1 MLITNLFVQ
10 TPWWVVIVVGV
21 LISRGIRDLRPTTT
35 PLPMLGVMP
44 AVFTVGGLYELVRL
58 FPLDMQTVL
67 LWSGAIAIGAILG
80 LLIERM
86 RPMRVDRQQRLI
98 TMDGSKTTL
107 VMMITFLMLNFMINA
122 VAGSD
127 SSIFSTPWFLFIS
140 VGMSGVITGAFI
152 GRLLCW
158 WLAWMSQPNEHLV
171 IS

>member
-1 MLITNLFVQ
+1 MSITNLFVQ

-21 LISRGIRDLRPTTT
+21 LISRGIRDLRPTST

-58 FPLDMQTVL
+58 FPLDTQTVL

-98 TMDGSKTTL
+98 TMGGSGTTL
-107 VMMITFLMLNFMINA
+107 VMMITFLMLNFIINA
-122 VAGSD
+122 VAGSG
-127 SSIFSTPWFLFIS
+127 SAIFGTPWFLFIS

-158 WLAWMSQPNEHLV
+158 WLAWMSQPNEDLV

>member
-1 MLITNLFVQ
+1 MSITNLFLQ
-10 TPWWVVIVVGV
+10 TPWWVVIVAAV
-21 LISRGIRDLRPTTT
+21 LISRGIRDLRPTTI
-35 PLPMLGVMP
+35 PLPMLGIMP
-44 AVFTVGGLYELVRL
+44 AVFAVGGLYELVRL
-58 FPLDMQTVL
+58 FPFDMQSVL
-67 LWSGAIAIGAILG
+67 LWSGATAIGAILG
-80 LLIERM
+80 LLVECM

-98 TMDGSKTTL
+98 TMGGSRTTL
-107 VMMITFLMLNFMINA
+107 VMMITFLMLNFIINA

-158 WLAWMSQPNEHLV
+158 WLAWRSQPNEHLV

>member
-1 MLITNLFVQ
+1 MSITNLFVQ

-98 TMDGSKTTL
+98 TMGGSGTTL
-107 VMMITFLMLNFMINA
+107 VMMITFLMLNFIINA
-122 VAGSD
+122 VAGSG
-127 SSIFSTPWFLFIS
+127 SAIFGTPWFLFIS
-140 VGMSGVITGAFI
+140 VAMSGVITGAFI

-158 WLAWMSQPNEHLV
+158 WLNWMSQPNEDLV

>member
-1 MLITNLFVQ
+1 
-10 TPWWVVIVVGV
+10 
-21 LISRGIRDLRPTTT
+21 
-35 PLPMLGVMP
+35 MLGVMP
-44 AVFTVGGLYELVRL
+44 AVFTAGGLYELVRL

-98 TMDGSKTTL
+98 TMGGSGTTL
-107 VMMITFLMLNFMINA
+107 VMMITFLMLNFIINA
-122 VAGSD
+122 VAGSG
-127 SSIFSTPWFLFIS
+127 SAIFGTPWFLFIS

-152 GRLLCW
+152 GRPLCW
-158 WLAWMSQPNEHLV
+158 WLAWMSQSNEDLV

>member
-1 MLITNLFVQ
+1 MSITNLFFQ
-10 TPWWVVIVVGV
+10 TPWWVVIVVAV

-35 PLPMLGVMP
+35 PLPMLGIMP

-58 FPLDMQTVL
+58 FPLEMQTFL
-67 LWSGAIAIGAILG
+67 LWSGATAFGAILG
-80 LLIERM
+80 LLVERM

-98 TMDGSKTTL
+98 TMGGSGTTL
-107 VMMITFLMLNFMINA
+107 VTMITFLMLNFIINA

-127 SSIFSTPWFLFIS
+127 SSIFSAPWFLFIS
-140 VGMSGVITGAFI
+140 VGMSGVITGVFI

-158 WLAWMSQPNEHLV
+158 WLAWMSPPNEHLV

>member
-158 WLAWMSQPNEHLV
+158 WLAWMFQPTEQLV
-171 IS
+171 VS

>member
-21 LISRGIRDLRPTTT
+21 LISRGIRDLRPTST

-58 FPLDMQTVL
+58 FPLDTQTVL

-98 TMDGSKTTL
+98 TMGGSGTTL
-107 VMMITFLMLNFMINA
+107 VMMITFLMLNFIINA
-122 VAGSD
+122 VAGSG
-127 SSIFSTPWFLFIS
+127 SAIFGTPWFLFIS

-158 WLAWMSQPNEHLV
+158 WLAWMSQPNEDLV